1 MSKSGAFS
9 YDILI
14 RTLVAFFGSYA
25 VLVSSSFGIIPISM
39 LLFTDEFYSAVYIS
53 SITSFI
59 FAFAMF
65 IWSFFRERVSFL
77 IIDVILICSLM
88 SVIYYVF
95 AMKI

>member
-1 MSKSGAFS
+1 MPKSSAFS
-9 YDILI
+9 HEILI

-59 FAFAMF
+59 VAFSVF
-65 IWSFFRERVSFL
+65 IWSFFRERVIFL
-77 IIDVILICSLM
+77 ILDIILICSVM
-88 SVIYYVF
+88 IVIYHTF
-95 AMKI
+95 TMKI